1 MNIMLCL
8 GGLKIRLDCE
18 RELQIE
24 DAFLPFVIRK
34 VSGISGQDEKWKEAD
49 IVAAVSWKWVKP
61 PLRSAARLGED
72 LIQTYYRRGEE
83 NYCVVWEGEKG
94 AISCVEYDDSF
105 SNISCRIQE
114 QLLLTAP
121 KSLGEILRY
130 FPMRAVFQ
138 HFHVLFF
145 HAAQITYQER
155 GILFAGPSGAGK
167 TTQARLWE
175 KFRNARVICNDRT
188 LLRKQNGNWHSYGYP
203 MDGSQPVRS
212 GEVHAA
218 GCIVLVK
225 QSQDG
230 KNSIQRLRAGKAAA
244 QLMPQLVIDPW
255 NVNARERAAE
265 DLFLLLEEIPVY
277 QLTATMDEQAVVCL
291 EEILKIDD
299 ICEINVMHSDSV
311 R

>member
-8 GGLKIRLDCE
+8 GGVKIRLDCE

-24 DAFLPFVIRK
+24 DVFLPFMIREM
-34 VSGISGQDEKWKEAD
+34 SGVSGQDEKWKEAD
-49 IVAAVSWKWVKP
+49 ILAAVSWKWMEP
-61 PLRSAARLGED
+61 PLRAAVKLGED
-72 LIQTYYRRGEE
+72 LIQTYYRRDEK

-94 AISCVEYDDSF
+94 AISCVEYDDTF
-105 SNISCRIQE
+105 SHVSCRIQE
-114 QLLLTAP
+114 RLLPVAP

-130 FPMRAVFQ
+130 FPMRTIFQ

-145 HAAQITYQER
+145 HAAQITYQGT

-175 KFRNARVICNDRT
+175 RFRNARIICNDRT
-188 LLRKQNGNWHSYGYP
+188 LLRKQDGNWCSYGYP

-212 GEVHAA
+212 GEVHTA

-225 QSQDG
+225 QSRN
-230 KNSIQRLRAGKAAA
+230 KKSSVKRLRAGKAMA
-244 QLMPQLVIDPW
+244 QLMPQLVIDQW
-255 NVNARERAAE
+255 NVNARNQAAE
-265 DLFLLLEEIPVY
+265 DLSFLLEEIPVY

-291 EEILKIDD
+291 EETLKADGIW
-299 ICEINVMHSDSV
+299 SKK
-311 R
+311 